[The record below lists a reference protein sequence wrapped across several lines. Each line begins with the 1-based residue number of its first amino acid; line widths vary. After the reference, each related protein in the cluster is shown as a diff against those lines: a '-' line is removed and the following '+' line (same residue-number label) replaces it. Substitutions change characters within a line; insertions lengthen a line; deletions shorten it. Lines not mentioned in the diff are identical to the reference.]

1 MRLSSK
7 LSHDLIKL
15 NSYVRFLLSFLFFS
29 ATTPL
34 VVFSTATAQEDPNSR
49 FGDRQVE
56 QLIDDRPELESILK
70 ENQVLRNWIRD
81 RFSAGTL
88 TQRVFWDASEPFLGA
103 DSECMIP
110 TEFQRAHIRV
120 TSRANLA
127 ADDKCICLM
136 FEFMNLE
143 NETGFNRLYQL
154 AYQRQIDREQFANR
168 ALQLEME
175 AAIRLAAELQKEPY
189 SKIFS
194 KSKMY
199 QGFISM
205 PKQISSSDI
214 KKWEK
219 DVGIKRSLDYWR
231 SSFDRLTG
239 G

>member
-1 MRLSSK
+1 MISPQHQNRLS
-7 LSHDLIKL
+7 
-15 NSYVRFLLSFLFFS
+15 YFTPAFLCLVVIS
-29 ATTPL
+29 ATKPIAAHSG
-34 VVFSTATAQEDPNSR
+34 VFPPQDSNSR

-88 TQRVFWDASEPFLGA
+88 KQRVFWDASEPFLGA
-103 DSECMIP
+103 DSECMVQ

-154 AYQRQIDREQFANR
+154 AYQRQVDREQFANR

-175 AAIRLAAELQKEPY
+175 AAIRLLVELQKEPY

-231 SSFDRLTG
+231 SAFDRLTG